1 MRCRPLNL
9 AGRTELAEAMALIGS
24 LDLFITNDSGLMHVA
39 AALDVPLI
47 AIFGS
52 TNPVTTGPW
61 GSRSRVVRT
70 DVPCSPCLKPTCR
83 YGHLDCMRRI
93 TVARLQQEVAAILG
107 GP

>member
-1 MRCRPLNL
+1 
-9 AGRTELAEAMALIGS
+9 
-24 LDLFITNDSGLMHVA
+24 MHVA

-70 DVPCSPCLKPTCR
+70 DVPCSPCLKPFCR

-93 TVARLQQEVAAILG
+93 TLARLQQEAAAILG
-107 GP
+107 QR